1 MDRWSYGVSAHEQMI
16 LLRSD
21 VPGFR
26 FRSGPLKSSR
36 LQPLINKQEAV
47 FLPDQ
52 PFDPVCSPST
62 KKIKGIR
69 FDRIFSQIRTY
80 GICQTV
86 NPGTKISITGNNK
99 DLLKQVAS
107 FSTYYRTLLYIATYF
122 LRFFGCPIFSFTS
135 SGTSIN
141 PNR

>member
-1 MDRWSYGVSAHEQMI
+1 MFWIDLMDRWIYGVSAHEQMI

-52 PFDPVCSPST
+52 LFDLPVT
-62 KKIKGIR
+62 
-69 FDRIFSQIRTY
+69 RT
-80 GICQTV
+80 TEE
-86 NPGTKISITGNNK
+86 
-99 DLLKQVAS
+99 
-107 FSTYYRTLLYIATYF
+107 FER
-122 LRFFGCPIFSFTS
+122 
-135 SGTSIN
+135 
-141 PNR
+141 